1 MRLNTNS
8 KPEGTRR
15 EGPPF
20 PRNLNTRVSPIH
32 PSNLPLEK
40 RREEEERRRQGEG
53 GGVQS
58 RQKGEIERGRGG
70 EEVFNPNNS
79 QPKRLNYP

>member
-20 PRNLNTRVSPIH
+20 PRNLNTRVSQIH

-40 RREEEERRRQGEG
+40 RREEEERRGRRRLAGRVACCPGKRREK
-53 GGVQS
+53 
-58 RQKGEIERGRGG
+58 RERG
-70 EEVFNPNNS
+70 
-79 QPKRLNYP
+79 